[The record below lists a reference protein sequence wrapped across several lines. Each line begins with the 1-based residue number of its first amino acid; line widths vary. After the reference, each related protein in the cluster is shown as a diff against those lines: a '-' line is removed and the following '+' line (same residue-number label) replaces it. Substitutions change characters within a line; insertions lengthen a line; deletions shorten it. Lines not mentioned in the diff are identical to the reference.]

1 MAHSALR
8 PLKRQYAHVQNAPAQ
23 ELARELRGA
32 TGAPPGPEPMQPTLV
47 PRSPRGNAQSLL
59 MGFAFEGRC
68 CCFDLRGKPLK
79 VLKELGGGNICQRYP
94 AANYVPYLCRFAP
107 AGPFNPRVCE
117 GDDDVAMY
125 KSNADDLARKD
136 FFFV

>member
-1 MAHSALR
+1 MCRTLPRSGWRASFEAPRALH
-8 PLKRQYAHVQNAPAQ
+8 PDL
-23 ELARELRGA
+23 
-32 TGAPPGPEPMQPTLV
+32 EPMQPTLV

-125 KSNADDLARKD
+125 KSNADDLAGKNL
-136 FFFV
+136 FFV